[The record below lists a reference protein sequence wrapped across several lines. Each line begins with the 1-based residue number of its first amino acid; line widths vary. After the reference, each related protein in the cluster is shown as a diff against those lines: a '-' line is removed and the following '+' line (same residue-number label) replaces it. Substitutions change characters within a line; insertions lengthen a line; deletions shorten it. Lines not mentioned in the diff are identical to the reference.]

1 MNNSLIIITLIFLI
15 LIVIFI
21 LIRYSSK
28 KNKPARES
36 EFFPGQYDDPSDAM
50 TSNVRFEHVDNL
62 IKQDFPTEIRTEVAE
77 ALSKYDK
84 GYKPTVYNI
93 ILKEAKGNLD
103 KVKEYVKI
111 AEEVGDYRD
120 LAQALISLKS
130 K

>member
-1 MNNSLIIITLIFLI
+1 MNNSLIIVTLVILGLI
-15 LIVIFI
+15 IVISI
-21 LIRYSSK
+21 GIASK
-28 KNKPARES
+28 KKKPVRES
-36 EFFPGQYDDPSDAM
+36 EFFPGQYDNPSDKL

-62 IKQDFPTEIRTEVAE
+62 IKKDFPAEKRTEVVD

-93 ILKEAKGNLD
+93 ILKEANGNID
-103 KVKEYVKI
+103 RVREYVKI

-120 LAQALISLKS
+120 LAQALMSLKS